1 MSNLAILKWGP
12 FEYAAKLEKRLLFFR
27 SKIYIFDIYFKRL
40 WEERFEDLQIVIEN
54 VKPVPLRPC
63 KVFAKLHES
72 PLLIANIVKGAIPEL
87 RLFFATE
94 SP

>member
-27 SKIYIFDIYFKRL
+27 SKIYIFNIFFKRL

-54 VKPVPLRPC
+54 VKPVPLQPFE
-63 KVFAKLHES
+63 VFAKLHDI
-72 PLLIANIVKGAIPEL
+72 PLLIANIVTGAIPRL
-87 RLFFATE
+87 RSFFVTE